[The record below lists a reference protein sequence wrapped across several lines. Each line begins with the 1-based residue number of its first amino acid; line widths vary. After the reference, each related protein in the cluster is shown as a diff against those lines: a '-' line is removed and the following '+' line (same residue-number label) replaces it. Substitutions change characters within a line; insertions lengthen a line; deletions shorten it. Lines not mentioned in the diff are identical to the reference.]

1 MGLMDHKVRTMRYS
15 SRLHGWL
22 FAATL
27 SLLAT
32 SAFAQVYKW
41 VDEKGVTNYSNEAP
55 AKQGRN
61 VTVVEDRISVYTP
74 EQSVLDAAQKA
85 RERSAAPPPAPAP
98 IPSGV
103 TVLAPSPA
111 SAPPAAL
118 VDACRNTSD
127 PNCYGAPF
135 FGVPIV
141 IAPRRAPP
149 LNQPQLPPGAIAGNV
164 TGGSGYTAGLSGQA
178 PPPPALTTTRPSTE
192 RFTARP
198 RADDNRGDRGWR

>member
-1 MGLMDHKVRTMRYS
+1 MRS
-15 SRLHGWL
+15 STGLHGWL

-41 VDEKGVTNYSNEAP
+41 VDEKGVTNYSNAAP
-55 AKQGRN
+55 AKPGGN

-85 RERSAAPPPAPAP
+85 RERSAAPAPAP
-98 IPSGV
+98 MQPGV
-103 TVLAPSPA
+103 TAIAPSPV
-111 SAPPAAL
+111 SAPTAVVAGS
-118 VDACRNTSD
+118 DACRNTTD

-135 FGVPIV
+135 FGVPVV
-141 IAPRRAPP
+141 IAPRRAPR

-178 PPPPALTTTRPSTE
+178 PPPAALTTTRPSTE
-192 RFTARP
+192 RFSVRP
-198 RADDNRGDRGWR
+198 RPDDYRGDRGWR